1 MIHIRW
7 MSSVETSYSM
17 GTMNKDDI
25 LRLTDRGMA
34 IFKHYLPTPFRVGRN
49 FLNPLYEDKHASCNI
64 YYERRSD
71 TYKMKD
77 FGNDDYSGDCFA
89 FVGKL
94 NGLDC
99 KDSKDFIQIMKI
111 IDRDL
116 HLGLSSGNYIETK
129 TITPISPAVT
139 AATSPSKVKKARP
152 YTLAQKSFTAAEL
165 AFWGKSGITQE
176 VLRLFRVVSLKK
188 FSSEN
193 NEGKPFSIA
202 ATDKEPVFGYTAK
215 QYVKVYRPHSEMR
228 FLYAGDFGE
237 NYCFGLEQLPAKG
250 DLLFITGSEK
260 DVMSLTV
267 HGFHAICFNSETVT
281 IPVGIIHRLS
291 FRFKHIVLLYDV
303 DKAGLDSSAK
313 QELALKNYGVKR
325 LLLPLAGTKVEKDI
339 SDFFRL
345 GNSREDLIKLFLD
358 YLDTIYSETM
368 SALKSCE
375 VDFNNPPPVAQMV
388 VSVNDVPLGTQGNIL
403 CITGGEGTGKSNY
416 VTALIAGAIGQ
427 SEKNKDK
434 AMDTLGVSVSENSK
448 RKAILFYDTEQS
460 EVQTYKNITNLLK
473 RCGRETMPEYLKAYC
488 LTGMSRKERL
498 QAIIQSMDKFHYQFR
513 GIHMVVIDG
522 IADLIKGAN
531 DETESIAVVEELYRL
546 AGIYNTCIVTILHF
560 IPSGLKLRGH
570 LGSELQRKA
579 AAILSIEKDTDPS
592 VSVVKALKVRD
603 GSPLDSRKE
612 RLQAI
617 IQSMDK
623 FHYQFRGIH
632 MVVIDGIADLIKGAN
647 DETESIAVVEE
658 LYRLAGIYNT
668 CIVTILH
675 FIPSGL
681 KLRGH
686 LGSELQ
692 RKAAAILSIE
702 KDTDPSVSV
711 VKALKVRDGSP
722 LDVPIMQ
729 FAWDKDVRMH
739 VYLGE
744 KPKEEKEKRK
754 EDELVAVARD
764 IFGRQDFITYV
775 DLAEQIQAILDV
787 KERTAKSYIKFMREK
802 EIILKDPSNQSYY
815 IIGNLKQASL

>member
-1 MIHIRW
+1 MITR
-7 MSSVETSYSM
+7 T
-17 GTMNKDDI
+17 NKEDI
-25 LRLTDRGMA
+25 LLLTDKGLA
-34 IFKHYLPTPFRVGRN
+34 VFKYYIPFSFKLGRN
-49 FLNPLYEDKHASCNI
+49 FLNPLYKDSKASCNV
-64 YYERRSD
+64 YFDRRNGM
-71 TYKMKD
+71 YKMKD

-89 FVGKL
+89 LVGKL
-94 NGLDC
+94 NGLNC
-99 KDSKDFIQIMKI
+99 KEPKDFVQILAI
-111 IDRDL
+111 IRDM
-116 HLGLSSGNYIETK
+116 HLGLSDKSEMR
-129 TITPISPAVT
+129 ISSTTSVPVIAEVT
-139 AATSPSKVKKARP
+139 HVPKRKKARP

-165 AFWGKSGITQE
+165 AFWGESGITQE
-176 VLRLFRVVSLKK
+176 VLKLFQVVSLKK

-193 NEGKPFSIA
+193 NEGKPFSIV

-250 DLLFITGSEK
+250 DLLFITGGEK

-427 SEKNKDK
+427 TDKDK
-434 AMDTLGVSVSENSK
+434 AMDTLGVSVCENSK

-460 EVQTYKNITNLLK
+460 EVQTYKNITNLLR

-498 QAIIQSMDKFHYQFR
+498 QAIIQSMDKFHYQYR

-579 AAILSIEKDTDPS
+579 AAILSIEKDTDP
-592 VSVVKALKVRD
+592 A
-603 GSPLDSRKE
+603 
-612 RLQAI
+612 
-617 IQSMDK
+617 
-623 FHYQFRGIH
+623 
-632 MVVIDGIADLIKGAN
+632 
-647 DETESIAVVEE
+647 
-658 LYRLAGIYNT
+658 
-668 CIVTILH
+668 
-675 FIPSGL
+675 
-681 KLRGH
+681 
-686 LGSELQ
+686 
-692 RKAAAILSIE
+692 
-702 KDTDPSVSV
+702 VSV

-729 FAWDKDVRMH
+729 FTWSREAGMH

-775 DLAEQIQAILDV
+775 DLAEQIQSILDV

-802 EIILKDPSNQSYY
+802 DIILKDPSNQSYY
-815 IIGNLKQASL
+815 IIGNLKQSGV

>member
-1 MIHIRW
+1 MITR
-7 MSSVETSYSM
+7 T
-17 GTMNKDDI
+17 NKEDI
-25 LRLTDRGMA
+25 LLLTDKGLA
-34 IFKHYLPTPFRVGRN
+34 VFKYYIPFSFKLGRN
-49 FLNPLYEDKHASCNI
+49 FLNPLYKDSKASCNV
-64 YYERRSD
+64 YFDRRNGM
-71 TYKMKD
+71 YKMKD

-89 FVGKL
+89 LVGKL
-94 NGLDC
+94 NGLNC
-99 KDSKDFIQIMKI
+99 KEPKDFVQILAI
-111 IDRDL
+111 IRDM
-116 HLGLSSGNYIETK
+116 HLGLSDKSEMR
-129 TITPISPAVT
+129 ISSTTSVPVIAEVT
-139 AATSPSKVKKARP
+139 HVPKRKKARP

-165 AFWGKSGITQE
+165 AFWGESGITQE
-176 VLRLFRVVSLKK
+176 VLKLFQVVSLKK

-193 NEGKPFSIA
+193 NEGKPFSIV

-250 DLLFITGSEK
+250 DLLFITGGEK

-325 LLLPLAGTKVEKDI
+325 LLLPLEGTKVEKDI

-427 SEKNKDK
+427 SDNNKDK
-434 AMDTLGVSVSENSK
+434 VMDTLGVSVCENSK

-460 EVQTYKNITNLLK
+460 EVQTYKNITNLL
-473 RCGRETMPEYLKAYC
+473 RCCGRETMPEYLKVYC

-546 AGIYNTCIVTILHF
+546 TGIYNTCIVTILHF
-560 IPSGLKLRGH
+560 IPLGLKLRGH

-579 AAILSIEKDTDPS
+579 AAIL
-592 VSVVKALKVRD
+592 L
-603 GSPLDSRKE
+603 
-612 RLQAI
+612 
-617 IQSMDK
+617 
-623 FHYQFRGIH
+623 
-632 MVVIDGIADLIKGAN
+632 
-647 DETESIAVVEE
+647 
-658 LYRLAGIYNT
+658 
-668 CIVTILH
+668 
-675 FIPSGL
+675 
-681 KLRGH
+681 
-686 LGSELQ
+686 
-692 RKAAAILSIE
+692 IE

-729 FAWDKDVRMH
+729 FAWDKDAGMH

-802 EIILKDPSNQSYY
+802 EIIRKDPSNQSYY
-815 IIGNLKQASL
+815 IIGNLKQAGL

>member
-1 MIHIRW
+1 
-7 MSSVETSYSM
+7 
-17 GTMNKDDI
+17 MNKEDI
-25 LRLTDRGMA
+25 LLLTDKGLA
-34 IFKHYLPTPFRVGRN
+34 VFKYYIPFSFKLGRN
-49 FLNPLYEDKHASCNI
+49 FLNPLYKDSKASCNV
-64 YYERRSD
+64 YFDRRNGM
-71 TYKMKD
+71 YKMKD

-89 FVGKL
+89 LVGKL
-94 NGLDC
+94 NGLNC
-99 KDSKDFIQIMKI
+99 KEPKDFVQILAI
-111 IDRDL
+111 IDRDM
-116 HLGLSSGNYIETK
+116 HLGLSDKSEMR
-129 TITPISPAVT
+129 ISSTTSVPVIAEVT
-139 AATSPSKVKKARP
+139 HVPKRKKARP

-165 AFWGKSGITQE
+165 AFWGESGITQE
-176 VLRLFRVVSLKK
+176 VLKLFRVVSLKK

-193 NEGKPFSIA
+193 NDGKPFCIA

-250 DLLFITGSEK
+250 DLLFITGGEK

-427 SEKNKDK
+427 SDKNKDK
-434 AMDTLGVSVSENSK
+434 VMDTLGVSVCENSK

-603 GSPLDSRKE
+603 GSPLD
-612 RLQAI
+612 
-617 IQSMDK
+617 
-623 FHYQFRGIH
+623 
-632 MVVIDGIADLIKGAN
+632 
-647 DETESIAVVEE
+647 
-658 LYRLAGIYNT
+658 
-668 CIVTILH
+668 
-675 FIPSGL
+675 
-681 KLRGH
+681 
-686 LGSELQ
+686 
-692 RKAAAILSIE
+692 
-702 KDTDPSVSV
+702 
-711 VKALKVRDGSP
+711 
-722 LDVPIMQ
+722 VPIMQ
-729 FAWDKDVRMH
+729 FAWDKDAGMH

-802 EIILKDPSNQSYY
+802 EIIRKDPSNQSYY
-815 IIGNLKQASL
+815 IIGNLKQAGL

>member
-1 MIHIRW
+1 
-7 MSSVETSYSM
+7 
-17 GTMNKDDI
+17 MNKEDI
-25 LRLTDRGMA
+25 LLLTDKGLA
-34 IFKHYLPTPFRVGRN
+34 VFKYYIPFSFKLGRN
-49 FLNPLYEDKHASCNI
+49 FLNPLYKDSKASCNV
-64 YYERRSD
+64 YFDRRNGM
-71 TYKMKD
+71 YKMKD

-89 FVGKL
+89 LVGKL
-94 NGLDC
+94 NGLNC
-99 KDSKDFIQIMKI
+99 KEPKDFVQILAI
-111 IDRDL
+111 IDRDM
-116 HLGLSSGNYIETK
+116 HLGLSDKSEMR
-129 TITPISPAVT
+129 ISSTTSVPVIAEVT
-139 AATSPSKVKKARP
+139 HVPKRKKARP

-165 AFWGKSGITQE
+165 AFWGESGITQE
-176 VLRLFRVVSLKK
+176 VLKLFRVVSLKK

-250 DLLFITGSEK
+250 DLLFITGGEK

-427 SEKNKDK
+427 SDKNKDK
-434 AMDTLGVSVSENSK
+434 VMDTLGVSVCENSK

-460 EVQTYKNITNLLK
+460 EVQTYKNITNLLR

-603 GSPLDSRKE
+603 GSPLD
-612 RLQAI
+612 
-617 IQSMDK
+617 
-623 FHYQFRGIH
+623 
-632 MVVIDGIADLIKGAN
+632 
-647 DETESIAVVEE
+647 
-658 LYRLAGIYNT
+658 
-668 CIVTILH
+668 
-675 FIPSGL
+675 
-681 KLRGH
+681 
-686 LGSELQ
+686 
-692 RKAAAILSIE
+692 
-702 KDTDPSVSV
+702 
-711 VKALKVRDGSP
+711 
-722 LDVPIMQ
+722 VPIMQ
-729 FAWDKDVRMH
+729 FAWDKDAGMH

-815 IIGNLKQASL
+815 IIGNLKQANL

>member
-1 MIHIRW
+1 MITR
-7 MSSVETSYSM
+7 T
-17 GTMNKDDI
+17 NKEDI
-25 LRLTDRGMA
+25 LLLTDKGLA
-34 IFKHYLPTPFRVGRN
+34 VFKYYIPFSFKLGRN
-49 FLNPLYEDKHASCNI
+49 FLNPLYKDSKASCNV
-64 YYERRSD
+64 YFDRRNGM
-71 TYKMKD
+71 YKMKD

-89 FVGKL
+89 LGGKL
-94 NGLDC
+94 NGLNC
-99 KDSKDFIQIMKI
+99 KEPKDFVQILAI
-111 IDRDL
+111 IRDM
-116 HLGLSSGNYIETK
+116 HLGLSDKSEMR
-129 TITPISPAVT
+129 ISSTTSVPVIAEVT
-139 AATSPSKVKKARP
+139 HVPKRKKARP

-473 RCGRETMPEYLKAYC
+473 RCGRESMPEYLKAYC
-488 LTGMSRKERL
+488 LTGM
-498 QAIIQSMDKFHYQFR
+498 
-513 GIHMVVIDG
+513 
-522 IADLIKGAN
+522 
-531 DETESIAVVEELYRL
+531 
-546 AGIYNTCIVTILHF
+546 
-560 IPSGLKLRGH
+560 
-570 LGSELQRKA
+570 
-579 AAILSIEKDTDPS
+579 
-592 VSVVKALKVRD
+592 
-603 GSPLDSRKE
+603 SRKE

>member
-1 MIHIRW
+1 MITR
-7 MSSVETSYSM
+7 T
-17 GTMNKDDI
+17 NKEDI
-25 LRLTDRGMA
+25 LLLTDKGLA
-34 IFKHYLPTPFRVGRN
+34 VFKYYIPFSFKLGRN
-49 FLNPLYEDKHASCNI
+49 FLNPLYKDSKASCNV
-64 YYERRSD
+64 YFDRRNGM
-71 TYKMKD
+71 YKMKD

-89 FVGKL
+89 LVGKL
-94 NGLDC
+94 NGLNC
-99 KDSKDFIQIMKI
+99 KEPKDFVQILAI
-111 IDRDL
+111 IRDM
-116 HLGLSSGNYIETK
+116 HLGLSDKSEMR
-129 TITPISPAVT
+129 ISSTTSVPVIAEVT
-139 AATSPSKVKKARP
+139 HVPKRKKARP

-165 AFWGKSGITQE
+165 AFWGESGITQE
-176 VLRLFRVVSLKK
+176 VLKLFQVVSLKK

-193 NEGKPFSIA
+193 NEGKPFSIV

-250 DLLFITGSEK
+250 DLLFITGGEK

-267 HGFHAICFNSETVT
+267 HGVHAICFNSETVT

-325 LLLPLAGTKVEKDI
+325 LLLPLEGTKVEKDI

-427 SEKNKDK
+427 SDNNKDK
-434 AMDTLGVSVSENSK
+434 VMDTLGVSVCENSK

-460 EVQTYKNITNLLK
+460 EVQTYKNITNLL
-473 RCGRETMPEYLKAYC
+473 RCCGRETMPEYLKVYC

-546 AGIYNTCIVTILHF
+546 TGIYNTCIVTILHF

-570 LGSELQRKA
+570 LGSELQRRA
-579 AAILSIEKDTDPS
+579 AAIL
-592 VSVVKALKVRD
+592 L
-603 GSPLDSRKE
+603 
-612 RLQAI
+612 
-617 IQSMDK
+617 
-623 FHYQFRGIH
+623 
-632 MVVIDGIADLIKGAN
+632 
-647 DETESIAVVEE
+647 
-658 LYRLAGIYNT
+658 
-668 CIVTILH
+668 
-675 FIPSGL
+675 
-681 KLRGH
+681 
-686 LGSELQ
+686 
-692 RKAAAILSIE
+692 IE

-729 FAWDKDVRMH
+729 FAWDKDAGMH

-802 EIILKDPSNQSYY
+802 EIIRKDPSNQSYY
-815 IIGNLKQASL
+815 IIGNLKQAGL

>member
-1 MIHIRW
+1 MITR
-7 MSSVETSYSM
+7 T
-17 GTMNKDDI
+17 NKEDI
-25 LRLTDRGMA
+25 LLLTDKGLA
-34 IFKHYLPTPFRVGRN
+34 VFKYYIPFSFKLGRN
-49 FLNPLYEDKHASCNI
+49 FLNPLYKDSKASCNV
-64 YYERRSD
+64 YFDRRNGM
-71 TYKMKD
+71 YKMKD

-89 FVGKL
+89 LVGKL
-94 NGLDC
+94 NGLNC
-99 KDSKDFIQIMKI
+99 KEPKDFVQILAI
-111 IDRDL
+111 IRDM
-116 HLGLSSGNYIETK
+116 HLGLSDKSEMR
-129 TITPISPAVT
+129 ISSTTSVPVIAEVT
-139 AATSPSKVKKARP
+139 HVPKRKKARP

-165 AFWGKSGITQE
+165 AFWGESGITQE
-176 VLRLFRVVSLKK
+176 VLKLFQVVSLKK

-193 NEGKPFSIA
+193 NEGKPFSIV

-250 DLLFITGSEK
+250 DLLFITGGEK

-473 RCGRETMPEYLKAYC
+473 RCGRESMPEYLKAYC

-603 GSPLDSRKE
+603 GSPLD
-612 RLQAI
+612 
-617 IQSMDK
+617 
-623 FHYQFRGIH
+623 
-632 MVVIDGIADLIKGAN
+632 
-647 DETESIAVVEE
+647 
-658 LYRLAGIYNT
+658 
-668 CIVTILH
+668 
-675 FIPSGL
+675 
-681 KLRGH
+681 
-686 LGSELQ
+686 
-692 RKAAAILSIE
+692 
-702 KDTDPSVSV
+702 
-711 VKALKVRDGSP
+711 
-722 LDVPIMQ
+722 VPIMQ
-729 FAWDKDVRMH
+729 FAWDKDAGMH

>member
-1 MIHIRW
+1 MYCY
-7 MSSVETSYSM
+7 VE
-17 GTMNKDDI
+17 NKIDKEDI
-25 LRLTDRGMA
+25 LRLTDRGLSV
-34 IFKHYLPTPFRVGRN
+34 FKHYIPVAFRLGKN
-49 FLNPLYEDKHASCNI
+49 FLNPFYQDKRASCNV
-64 YYERRSD
+64 YYERKSSV
-71 TYKMKD
+71 YKLKD

-89 FVGKL
+89 LVGKL
-94 NGLDC
+94 HGLDC
-99 KDSKDFIQIMKI
+99 KRAKEFVEIMAV

-116 HLGLSSGNYIETK
+116 HLGLMDGYEVNLPPAPIPVVSET
-129 TITPISPAVT
+129 ILAQ
-139 AATSPSKVKKARP
+139 KVKKARP
-152 YTLAQKSFTAAEL
+152 YTLVQKSFTAAEL
-165 AFWGKSGITQE
+165 AFWGESGITQE
-176 VLRLFRVVSLKK
+176 ILKMFRVVSLMK

-193 NEGKPFSIA
+193 NEGKPFCIA

-250 DLLFITGSEK
+250 DLLFITGGEK

-267 HGFHAICFNSETVT
+267 HGLHAICFNSETVT

-403 CITGGEGTGKSNY
+403 CVTGGEGTGKSNY

-460 EVQTYKNITNLLK
+460 EVQTYKNITNLLR

-488 LTGMSRKERL
+488 LTGM
-498 QAIIQSMDKFHYQFR
+498 
-513 GIHMVVIDG
+513 
-522 IADLIKGAN
+522 
-531 DETESIAVVEELYRL
+531 
-546 AGIYNTCIVTILHF
+546 
-560 IPSGLKLRGH
+560 
-570 LGSELQRKA
+570 
-579 AAILSIEKDTDPS
+579 
-592 VSVVKALKVRD
+592 
-603 GSPLDSRKE
+603 SRKE

-802 EIILKDPSNQSYY
+802 EIIRKDPSNQSYY
-815 IIGNLKQASL
+815 IIGNLKQAGL

>member
-1 MIHIRW
+1 
-7 MSSVETSYSM
+7 
-17 GTMNKDDI
+17 MNKEDI
-25 LRLTDRGMA
+25 LLLTDKGLA
-34 IFKHYLPTPFRVGRN
+34 VFKYYIPFAFKLGRN
-49 FLNPLYEDKHASCNI
+49 FLNPLYKDSKASCNV
-64 YYERRSD
+64 YFDRRNGM
-71 TYKMKD
+71 YKMKD

-89 FVGKL
+89 LVGKL
-94 NGLDC
+94 NGLNC
-99 KDSKDFIQIMKI
+99 KEPKDFVEILAI
-111 IDRDL
+111 IDRDMR
-116 HLGLSSGNYIETK
+116 LGLSDKPEMRISST
-129 TITPISPAVT
+129 TPVPVIVEVT
-139 AATSPSKVKKARP
+139 HVPKRKKARP

-165 AFWGKSGITQE
+165 AFWGESGITQE
-176 VLRLFRVVSLKK
+176 ILKLFRVVSLKK

-193 NEGKPFSIA
+193 NEGKTFSIA

-215 QYVKVYRPHSEMR
+215 QYVKVYRPYSEMR

-250 DLLFITGSEK
+250 DLLFITGGEK

-281 IPVGIIHRLS
+281 IPVGIIYRLS

-434 AMDTLGVSVSENSK
+434 VMDTLGVSVCENNK

-460 EVQTYKNITNLLK
+460 EVQTYKNITNLLR

-603 GSPLDSRKE
+603 GSPLD
-612 RLQAI
+612 
-617 IQSMDK
+617 
-623 FHYQFRGIH
+623 
-632 MVVIDGIADLIKGAN
+632 
-647 DETESIAVVEE
+647 
-658 LYRLAGIYNT
+658 
-668 CIVTILH
+668 
-675 FIPSGL
+675 
-681 KLRGH
+681 
-686 LGSELQ
+686 
-692 RKAAAILSIE
+692 
-702 KDTDPSVSV
+702 
-711 VKALKVRDGSP
+711 
-722 LDVPIMQ
+722 VPIMQ
-729 FAWDKDVRMH
+729 FAWDKDAGMH

-802 EIILKDPSNQSYY
+802 EIIRKDPSNQSYY
-815 IIGNLKQASL
+815 IIGNLKQAGL